1 MRTKDK
7 KIKVQKSKF
16 KNMNPQLKPKEFRLP
31 QRLQGIEKSM
41 IRQIA
46 DRALPDSINFGLGE
60 PDLPTP
66 DCIKNEA
73 IRVINEEQN
82 GYTLQAGL
90 PKLREKIASDYP
102 HLSLNKD
109 DVIVTVGSSEALFVA
124 LMTLCEEGD
133 EVLVPNPAFTAY
145 AGINRMAGA
154 KTVYY
159 RLPAEK
165 GFAFDL
171 EEFKSK
177 ITAKTRAVVVLSPSN
192 PTGRVHTPKE
202 LQAIAEVLRDTN
214 IYVIS
219 DEIYRDVYFTA
230 ERPPTISEFYDK
242 TLIVGGLS
250 KVMSMTGWRLGWL
263 AGCPEVMKSAFV
275 LHGYD
280 VTCTSAISQKA
291 ALMAWTDEGKLA
303 MQNAREIY
311 KNRREHILQE
321 IETKLGLPA
330 ISPEGAFYTM
340 LDVRSMTENEM
351 EICEKFLQNRVV
363 TIAGTAFGS
372 ESKGF
377 LRLSFCCDE
386 TKITEGIRRMKEA
399 LSSNLTRQIK

>member
-1 MRTKDK
+1 MKAT
-7 KIKVQKSKF
+7 
-16 KNMNPQLKPKEFRLP
+16 PQNEFRVP
-31 QRLQGIEKSM
+31 KRLRGIEKSM

-60 PDLPTP
+60 PDLQTP
-66 DCIKNEA
+66 DCVRNEA
-73 IRVINEEQN
+73 IRVIKDEQN

-90 PKLREKIASDYP
+90 VPLREKIVSEYP
-102 HLSLNKD
+102 HLNLAIN

-124 LMTLCEEGD
+124 LMTLAEEGD
-133 EVLVPNPAFTAY
+133 EVLVPDPSFPAY
-145 AGINRMAGA
+145 WGIINMTGA
-154 KTVYY
+154 KMTKY

-165 GFAFDL
+165 GFAFNL
-171 EEFKSK
+171 EEFKK
-177 ITAKTRAVVVLSPSN
+177 QITDKTRVVMILSPSN
-192 PTGRVHTPKE
+192 PTGRVHTQEE
-202 LQAIAEVLRDTN
+202 LQSIAEVLKGTG

-219 DEIYRDVYFTA
+219 DEIYSDVYFTDR
-230 ERPPTISEFYDK
+230 RPASISEYYDK

-250 KVMSMTGWRLGWL
+250 KAMSMTGWRLGWL
-263 AGCPEVMKSAFV
+263 TGDAEAMKSAFI

-291 ALMAWTDEGKLA
+291 ALKAWTEEGKLA
-303 MQNAREIY
+303 MKNAREIY
-311 KNRREHILQE
+311 KNRREHILHE
-321 IETKLGLPA
+321 IKTQLNLPA

-340 LDVRSMTENEM
+340 LDVRTICNDEM

-363 TIAGTAFGS
+363 TIAGKAFGD
-372 ESKGF
+372 ETKGF

-399 LSSNLTRQIK
+399 LEK

>member
-1 MRTKDK
+1 MREGLF
-7 KIKVQKSKF
+7 VCFVHLLS
-16 KNMNPQLKPKEFRLP
+16 LKTMKASTQNEFRVP
-31 QRLQGIEKSM
+31 KRLQGIEKSM

-60 PDLPTP
+60 PDLQTP
-66 DCIKNEA
+66 DCIRNEA
-73 IRVINEEQN
+73 ARVINEEQN

-90 PKLREKIASDYP
+90 VPLREKIITEYP
-102 HLSLNKD
+102 HLNLAIN
-109 DVIVTVGSSEALFVA
+109 DVIVTVGSSEALFCA

-145 AGINRMAGA
+145 AGINKIAGA

-165 GFAFDL
+165 DFAFDL
-171 EEFKSK
+171 DEFKK
-177 ITAKTRAVVVLSPSN
+177 QITDKTRAVVVLSPSN
-192 PTGRVHTPKE
+192 PTGRVHTREE
-202 LQAIAEVLRDTN
+202 LKSIAKVLNGTG

-219 DEIYRDVYFTA
+219 DEIYSDVYFT
-230 ERPPTISEFYDK
+230 ETRPASISEFYDK

-263 AGCPEVMKSAFV
+263 TGSSEVMKSAFI

-291 ALMAWTDEGKLA
+291 ALKAWTDEGKIA

-311 KNRREHILQE
+311 RKRREHILHE
-321 IETKLGLPA
+321 IKTQLNLPA

-340 LDVRSMTENEM
+340 LDVRSLADDEM

-363 TIAGTAFGS
+363 TIAGKAFGD
-372 ESKGF
+372 EAKGF

-386 TKITEGIRRMKEA
+386 AKITEGIRRMKEA
-399 LSSNLTRQIK
+399 LGK